1 MKKFLVYLCSIVVA
15 VILGGVIGNLC
26 AGIAPLSWLDYAPPL
41 HLKSHTWN
49 LYVADLTFGIQSK
62 FNIAQLLLTIVAI
75 FVGAEDRTADRQKS
89 NKAQDGTGQFRYS
102 AAWRLALLHTAF
114 VIFAVIIA
122 LKLVDFSQY
131 DRILNSQKKPKK
143 KIATLLFSWYNR
155 RGLMQKAAAA
165 QESAAVCIRAENFMQ
180 PDTLHRIFRQQCS
193 LFYGEKCRNRRFP
206 AQFLEPVTEI
216 FRKSYERNDL
226 LGDNDAACRTASK
239 GAYIMFTKDIGIDLG
254 TANTLVYLRGKGI
267 IIREPSVVAV
277 NTHTDRAKYV
287 GKEAKEVIGRTPGSI
302 VAVRPLKDGVI
313 ADFETTTILLQE
325 FIRKAMHGKMFAR
338 ARVIICIPS
347 GVTAVE
353 RRAVRDAAD
362 QAGAKPVLIVEEPM
376 AAAIGA
382 GLPTTEPTGCMV
394 LDIGGGTSEV
404 AVISLGGIVV
414 SQSVRCAG
422 DEFDAAI
429 INYIKKRYNLLI
441 GERTA
446 ESIKIQ
452 IGSAYPVDRD
462 ETMQIKGRNLMSGLP
477 ENINITSRE
486 VRSTRRAAVPGSWTC
501 QVYPGTDTA
510 GAGG

>member
-1 MKKFLVYLCSIVVA
+1 
-15 VILGGVIGNLC
+15 
-26 AGIAPLSWLDYAPPL
+26 
-41 HLKSHTWN
+41 
-49 LYVADLTFGIQSK
+49 
-62 FNIAQLLLTIVAI
+62 
-75 FVGAEDRTADRQKS
+75 
-89 NKAQDGTGQFRYS
+89 
-102 AAWRLALLHTAF
+102 
-114 VIFAVIIA
+114 
-122 LKLVDFSQY
+122 
-131 DRILNSQKKPKK
+131 
-143 KIATLLFSWYNR
+143 
-155 RGLMQKAAAA
+155 
-165 QESAAVCIRAENFMQ
+165 
-180 PDTLHRIFRQQCS
+180 
-193 LFYGEKCRNRRFP
+193 
-206 AQFLEPVTEI
+206 
-216 FRKSYERNDL
+216 
-226 LGDNDAACRTASK
+226 
-239 GAYIMFTKDIGIDLG
+239 MFTKDIGIDLG

-486 VRSTRRAAVPGSWTC
+486 VREALAEPLSRIVDAVKCTLEQTPPELAADIIDHGITLTGGGALLRGLDQLIQSETGIDVHVAEDPLIHKETGMP
-501 QVYPGTDTA
+501 VFIAEYPLDCVAEGTGKILENLDKYRDA
-510 GAGG
+510 VSEESKGFE